1 MKNYISTEHLEK
13 IVVQQ
18 KELNSLFSN
27 IGLLETQKHELL
39 HSLAEFNRGVEEFKL
54 ELQKEY
60 GKININIE
68 DGSYET
74 LNDTDDEP
82 TLKKV

>member
-1 MKNYISTEHLEK
+1 MKNYISTEHLDK
-13 IVVQQ
+13 IVGQQ
-18 KELNSLFSN
+18 RELNNLLSN

-39 HSLAEFNRGVEEFKL
+39 HSIAEFNKGVEEFKL
-54 ELQKEY
+54 ELQEEY

-68 DGSYET
+68 DGSYEA
-74 LNDTDDEP
+74 LVDTDDEP